1 ARVLV
6 DKVVSFEVAARTLDG
21 RAVLVADNADL
32 AGSFEADS
40 DDLAASVL
48 LGREVQRIYLSEL
61 GGGTRPTIAAAFDA
75 GAGLVS
81 SVGHGGGAVWASE
94 NTFNDGA
101 AARLHAQAAQP
112 LLMTMN
118 CLNGFFHFPPLDAL
132 AEAFVKADGKG
143 ALAAIAPSGLSVNE
157 AAHLY

>member
-1 ARVLV
+1 FLEYAYQSWRRPSFRYVLLLGDGTYDPKDYLGTAVKDRIPPNIVKTSYLWTASDPAYACVNGEDLLPDVAIGRLPAATVEEARVLV

-75 GAGLVS
+75 GA
-81 SVGHGGGAVWASE
+81 
-94 NTFNDGA
+94 
-101 AARLHAQAAQP
+101 
-112 LLMTMN
+112 
-118 CLNGFFHFPPLDAL
+118 
-132 AEAFVKADGKG
+132 
-143 ALAAIAPSGLSVNE
+143 
-157 AAHLY
+157 